1 MSSVLKLDA
10 LKNAEVSQS
19 PYPYFVVEN
28 SIVESEVQAV
38 IQDFPKLEQGGSF
51 NVDDVEIKPN
61 FDRLLKS
68 VPSLPQVEPVKEKAT
83 TP

>member
-38 IQDFPKLEQGGSF
+38 IQDFPKLEQSGSF
-51 NVDDVEIKPN
+51 NVDDV
-61 FDRLLKS
+61 
-68 VPSLPQVEPVKEKAT
+68 
-83 TP
+83 